1 MYIKWKTD
9 NGTYLHK
16 PAHNTVTEEKLVATE
31 GHGWDDSM
39 VRSLIGLFTNISTS
53 ERMYVSNEGDKSS
66 P

>member
-1 MYIKWKTD
+1 MIVLMYIKWKTD

-39 VRSLIGLFTNISTS
+39 VRSLIGLFTRCIDIR
-53 ERMYVSNEGDKSS
+53 EDVCV
-66 P
+66 